1 MSFIRTKMID
11 GQAYL
16 YEVQSYRNEQ
26 GKVRQRVLRYLGK
39 KPAPEKPQNTDEWYT
54 PDTAEQPV
62 LSLVVAVMGAID
74 LDPCSNS
81 QRSVPAAR
89 HYTLQDDGLAQPWY
103 GRIFM
108 NPPYSKPLPWVKKL
122 VDSYQSGEVSEAIA
136 LLKAGTESNK
146 GTGRLLAH
154 AEAVARWDGRLKFV
168 PCRLIEQNR
177 PDFDTAFFYF
187 GRNVERFKEVFQPYC
202 HKIRV

>member
-39 KPAPEKPQNTDEWYT
+39 KPAPEKPQNTDEWYN

-74 LDPCSNS
+74 LDP
-81 QRSVPAAR
+81 
-89 HYTLQDDGLAQPWY
+89 
-103 GRIFM
+103 
-108 NPPYSKPLPWVKKL
+108 
-122 VDSYQSGEVSEAIA
+122 
-136 LLKAGTESNK
+136 
-146 GTGRLLAH
+146 
-154 AEAVARWDGRLKFV
+154 
-168 PCRLIEQNR
+168 
-177 PDFDTAFFYF
+177 
-187 GRNVERFKEVFQPYC
+187 
-202 HKIRV
+202 